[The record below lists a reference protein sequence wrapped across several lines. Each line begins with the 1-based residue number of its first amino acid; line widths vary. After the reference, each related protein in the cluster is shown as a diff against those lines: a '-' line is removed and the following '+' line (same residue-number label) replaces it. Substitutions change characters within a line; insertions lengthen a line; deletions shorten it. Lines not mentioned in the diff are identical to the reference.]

1 MVYKKGSISLR
12 NKVSFLDLHWHMNTD
27 WSRNQIPQSPTMIPY
42 FLNLY
47 LLQVMTLSLL
57 NTSFSGVDLESHFV

>member
-12 NKVSFLDLHWHMNTD
+12 NKVSFLDLYWHMNTG
-27 WSRNQIPQSPTMIPY
+27 WSRDQISQSLTMIPY

-47 LLQVMTLSLL
+47 VLQVMTLTLL
-57 NTSFSGVDLESHFV
+57 NTSISGVDLESRFV